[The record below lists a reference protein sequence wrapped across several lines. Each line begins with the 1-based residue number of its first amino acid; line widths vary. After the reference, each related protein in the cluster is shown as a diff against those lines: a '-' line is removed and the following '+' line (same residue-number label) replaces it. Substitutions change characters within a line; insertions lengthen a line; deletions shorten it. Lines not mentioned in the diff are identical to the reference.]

1 MTVGEMIPGCRIGT
15 FEEDS
20 CSTYA
25 TFEGRGILLRWDMMQ
40 SEDEDESE
48 DDGDAT
54 VCAFSVCS
62 LRGDGTEDSGE
73 LDSSLSVTVVFFLLV
88 RSGVDTD
95 GRRRDSLG
103 DKYWLY
109 AVQMGG
115 L

>member
-15 FEEDS
+15 FEDDS
-20 CSTYA
+20 CSMYA
-25 TFEGRGILLRWDMMQ
+25 TFEGRGTLLRWDIVQ
-40 SEDEDESE
+40 SEDEEESQ

-54 VCAFSVCS
+54 ACALLACS

-73 LDSSLSVTVVFFLLV
+73 LDSSLGATVVFFLLV

>member
-1 MTVGEMIPGCRIGT
+1 
-15 FEEDS
+15 
-20 CSTYA
+20 
-25 TFEGRGILLRWDMMQ
+25 MQ

-54 VCAFSVCS
+54 ACALSVCS

-109 AVQMGG
+109 AVRVGG